1 MTGVVEAG
9 TVISLISGVIS
20 IIEATKTVYDAAKDA
35 KGQPEA
41 FRQVAARLPLVND
54 ILQSAKERTQTL
66 DESAQ
71 DALRPILKS
80 CNAKAEDLQRLFQ
93 EVIRKDDDKWYDRYK
108 KALGTLGKGDKVACL
123 MEGILT
129 DIQVLA
135 CERLTGTITNAQ
147 MKELEEAIKEK
158 MNEMPP
164 SLSDE
169 AGSVNQTHSGSG
181 DNIGI
186 TGAGTMNLHKGSGDL
201 YHNVVSGGA
210 TFGSKK

>member
-9 TVISLISGVIS
+9 TVAGLISGVIT

-35 KGQPEA
+35 KGQPKA

-54 ILQSAKERTQTL
+54 ILRSAKERTQTL
-66 DESAQ
+66 EESAR
-71 DALRPILKS
+71 DALRPILES
-80 CNAKAEDLQRLFQ
+80 CNAKAEDLQKLFH

-108 KALGTLGKGDKVACL
+108 MALATLGKGAKVECL
-123 MEGILT
+123 MEGILI
-129 DIQVLA
+129 DIEVLA
-135 CERLTGTITNAQ
+135 CERLTGTATNDQ
-147 MKELEEAIKEK
+147 VKDLQEAIKEMK
-158 MNEMPP
+158 EMAP
-164 SLSDE
+164 SLSNE
-169 AGSVNQTHSGSG
+169 GGSVSQIHSGSG
-181 DNIGI
+181 DNIGV